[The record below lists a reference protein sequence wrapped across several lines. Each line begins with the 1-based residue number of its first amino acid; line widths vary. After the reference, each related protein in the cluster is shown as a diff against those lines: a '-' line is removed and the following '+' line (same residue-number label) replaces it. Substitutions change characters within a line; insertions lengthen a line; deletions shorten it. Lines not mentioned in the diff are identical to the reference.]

1 MGILTLLRHG
11 ETDYNARSLF
21 QGRTDEPLNDVGEEQ
36 AKRAAA
42 SIGESRIIA
51 SPLRA
56 EPSSV
61 GGVDRIIS
69 SPLKRARKTAE
80 AFGMEPEI
88 DERWIE
94 CNFGEWEG
102 HPISSIDSEK
112 WERYKT
118 DPSYQ
123 PPGGESISEVQ
134 QRVFTALEGLSIG
147 ADEHLLVVTH
157 TLPIKSAFVW
167 VLGADIPILR
177 TRLSTASYT
186 QIEFSGDERILLNFN
201 ITS

>member
-42 SIGESRIIA
+42 SIGENRIIA

-56 EPSSV
+56 EASSV

-102 HPISSIDSEK
+102 HPISSIE
-112 WERYKT
+112 
-118 DPSYQ
+118 
-123 PPGGESISEVQ
+123 
-134 QRVFTALEGLSIG
+134 